1 MKIFIQCIEYR
12 LVKAAIFDLDDTL
25 VRRNE
30 EGQDETI
37 KPVKHLAEMING
49 SQDYLTII
57 LTARAENIREE
68 TENLLEKHD
77 IDFDRLYMRPEK
89 EISLPDDRFKE
100 SILKKLEK
108 EGLEISFVV
117 EDKGKV
123 AEMWE
128 KNSIDCLKLPEHHK
142 IRNHWLRR
150 LRKLYGKLPSSI
162 QKLYIKLYEKRYGN
176 HS

>member
-1 MKIFIQCIEYR
+1 M
-12 LVKAAIFDLDDTL
+12 KAAIFDLDDTL
-25 VRRNE
+25 VRSNE
-30 EGQDETI
+30 EEEDEAIT
-37 KPVKHLAEMING
+37 PVKHLAEMIHG

-68 TENLLEKHD
+68 TERLLEKHD

-89 EISLPDDRFKE
+89 DISLPDDRFKE

-108 EGLEISFVV
+108 EGVEISFVV

-150 LRKLYGKLPSSI
+150 LRKLYGKLPSPI
-162 QKLYIKLYEKRYGN
+162 QKLYIKLYERRYGN
-176 HS
+176 QN

>member
-1 MKIFIQCIEYR
+1 M
-12 LVKAAIFDLDDTL
+12 KAAIFDLDDTL
-25 VRRNE
+25 IRRDKDDE
-30 EGQDETI
+30 EEETI
-37 KPVKHLAEMING
+37 EPVKNLAEMIQG

-57 LTARAENIREE
+57 LTARAENIRDE
-68 TENLLEKHD
+68 TEKLLEKHE
-77 IDFDRLYMRPEK
+77 IDFDRLYMRPQK
-89 EISLPDDRFKE
+89 DISLPDDRFKE

-150 LRKLYGKLPSSI
+150 LRKLYGKLPSPI
-162 QKLYIKLYEKRYGN
+162 QKLYIKFYEHRYTD
-176 HS
+176 